1 MKQCSKNIIKV
12 PKIVQLVCSR
22 SETEFKYFNISLYEN
37 KIGQKEKKKNN
48 RNLFFHSLRSQN
60 FKIKLLEEP

>member
-37 KIGQKEKKKNN
+37 KIGQKDFLKVFTFLPMKTAI
-48 RNLFFHSLRSQN
+48 QD
-60 FKIKLLEEP
+60 IKYSCKV